1 MTRFGPAGNSE
12 RFYEE
17 GHKATVEAPAWV
29 AAQGLNAFEYSAG
42 RGVSLSE
49 ATARAI
55 GEEAKAHGVALS
67 LHAPY
72 YINCATPDPEKREKT
87 LGYLLASARACHH
100 LGGERVVFHVGAPV
114 GRPRAEANRRAA
126 DTVLEALAQ
135 METLGLGHIRLCPE
149 TMGKA
154 SQLGSLEEVLDLCL
168 LDERLIP
175 VLDFGHLHARDLG
188 ALNTQAD
195 FRAVLDKLIAALG
208 TERARHFHAH
218 FSRIAYMDKG
228 EKRHMRFSDP
238 GYGPDFA
245 LLAPLLPEYN
255 LEPVIICESNGS
267 QADDA
272 MMMKRQWEK
281 ACDQRMEESSHG

>member
-17 GHKATVEAPAWV
+17 GHKATLQAPAWV

-55 GEEAKAHGVALS
+55 GKEAKAYGVALS

-87 LGYLLASARACHH
+87 LGYLLDSARACHH
-100 LGGERVVFHVGAPV
+100 LGSERVVFHVGAPV

-126 DTVLEALAQ
+126 DTVLEALMQ
-135 METLGLGHIRLCPE
+135 IERLGLSHIRLCPE

-188 ALNTQAD
+188 ALNTPAD
-195 FRAVLDKLIAALG
+195 FRAVLDKLISALG
-208 TERARHFHAH
+208 YERARHFHAH
-218 FSRIAYMDKG
+218 FSRIAYTGKG
-228 EKRHMRFSDP
+228 EKRHMRFNDP

-245 LLAPLLPEYN
+245 LLAPLLLEYG

-272 MMMKRQWEK
+272 LIMKRQWEQ
-281 ACDQRMEESSHG
+281 ARDERMEKTNHG